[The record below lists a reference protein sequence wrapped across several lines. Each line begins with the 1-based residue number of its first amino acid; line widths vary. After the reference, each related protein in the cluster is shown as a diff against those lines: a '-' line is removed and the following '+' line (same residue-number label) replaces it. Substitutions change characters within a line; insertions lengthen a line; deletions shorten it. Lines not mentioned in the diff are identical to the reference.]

1 MISLIFVVAL
11 VGAVKIPFSGPLIPD
26 DGMHVAFSNVQKI
39 TVEKSSNPYSQ
50 NFKKPYFAFEFEI
63 KGKKI
68 KEGDFY
74 AIIEKTDDFHI
85 SCERYKSMGTVTAK
99 KGKLTIKG
107 KKSIKESGFYSMYI
121 CKSIDNNK
129 EYFANGWVSAKS
141 VHGFIE
147 PGNFGEIQFEAYLS
161 IGYFFFC
168 LGWLYLMSKWS
179 DSVMFIHKVLTVL
192 LVSTLFNEVISW
204 YVLDYENKTGEHE
217 QIAVIAQLFS
227 AFHGT
232 LVRYVGLMIAFGWG
246 LATNQVPQKAYF
258 QVFSM
263 VYFVMTMATDT
274 KTNLNTHSQ
283 NYFNIFSTAFSCVYD
298 ATWGSLIMKGLDD
311 IQVSLKE
318 SSQTLK
324 AELYKTLKKITDIA
338 LSIAVV
344 FCIMSFGYMESDY
357 RFNYYSAYWWF
368 CHSCWTFEFA
378 VLLALACYF
387 FRPQRGSRNMAE
399 GVQIGAG
406 EDSDEENFAASDGL
420 GNFAAPPS
428 ADLAEPTAPKQQ
440 GEFNPLVP
448 AP

>member
-1 MISLIFVVAL
+1 MFSLAFFAVLAS
-11 VGAVKIPFSGPLIPD
+11 AVKIPFSGPLVPD
-26 DGMHVAFSNVQKI
+26 EGMHVVFSNVQKI

-50 NFKKPYFAFEFEI
+50 NFKKPYFSFEFDI

-99 KGKLTIKG
+99 KNKLTIKG
-107 KKSIKESGFYSMYI
+107 KKQIKESGFYSMYI
-121 CKSIDNNK
+121 CKSIDNDK
-129 EYFANGWVSAKS
+129 VEYTASGWVSAKS

-147 PGNFGEIQFEAYLS
+147 PGNFGEIQFEAILS
-161 IGYFFFC
+161 MGYFFFC
-168 LGWLYLMSKWS
+168 IGWLYLMSKWA

-192 LVSTLFNEVISW
+192 LVSTFFNEIISW
-204 YVLDYENKTGEHE
+204 YVLDHENKTGEHG
-217 QIAVIAQLFS
+217 QIAILAQLFS

-258 QVFSM
+258 QIFSM
-263 VYFVMTMATDT
+263 VYFVMTMVTDT
-274 KTNLNTHSQ
+274 KQINTHSQ
-283 NYFNIFSTAFSCVYD
+283 NYFNILSTAFSCVYD

-324 AELYKTLKKITDIA
+324 AGLYQTLKKITDIA
-338 LSIAVV
+338 LSIAVI

-357 RFNYYSAYWWF
+357 RFTYYSAYWWF

-399 GVQIGAG
+399 GVQIHAG
-406 EDSDEENFAASDGL
+406 PDSDEEHFAAADNN
-420 GNFAAPPS
+420 GNFAGPPS
-428 ADLAEPTAPKQQ
+428 AEHAGEAATAVTEKILQD
-440 GEFNPLVP
+440 
-448 AP
+448 

>member
-1 MISLIFVVAL
+1 MLSLILSVAL
-11 VGAVKIPFSGPLIPD
+11 VNAVKIPFAGPLVAD
-26 DGMHVAFSNVQKI
+26 DGMHVVFSNVQKI
-39 TVEKSSNPYSQ
+39 TVEKSKNPYSQ

-99 KGKLTIKG
+99 KNKLIIKG
-107 KKSIKESGFYSMYI
+107 KKNIKESGFYSMYI
-121 CKSIDNNK
+121 CKSTDSENAFN
-129 EYFANGWVSAKS
+129 ADGWVSAKS
-141 VHGFIE
+141 AHGFIE

-161 IGYFFFC
+161 VGYFVFC
-168 LGWLYLMSKWS
+168 IGWLYLMSKWA

-204 YVLDYENKTGEHE
+204 YVLDYENKTGQRD
-217 QIAVIAQLFS
+217 QIALIAQLFS

-258 QVFSM
+258 QVFSL
-263 VYFVMTMATDT
+263 VYFVMTMVTDT
-274 KTNLNTHSQ
+274 KQINTHSK
-283 NYFNIFSTAFSCVYD
+283 NYLNMFSTAFSCVYD

-324 AELYKTLKKITDIA
+324 ADLYNTLKRITDIA

-406 EDSDEENFAASDGL
+406 EDSDEENFAALDGE

-428 ADLAEPTAPKQQ
+428 AEHVDAPAAPEKEAASTA
-440 GEFNPLVP
+440 
-448 AP
+448 